1 LESHD
6 REDGFFQGVELR
18 DMLLRTLVAGP
29 EIGRAQLRVPGF
41 NFPLLLI
48 AVKETSI
55 DAPSAS

>member
-1 LESHD
+1 
-6 REDGFFQGVELR
+6 V
-18 DMLLRTLVAGP
+18 LLRTLVAVP
-29 EIGRAQLRVPGF
+29 KIGRAHLRVHGF